1 MTTEEYLRERERI
14 MGILKTRRKE
24 LGLTQRELSRRLAYA
39 RGQHKES
46 AFKSVVSR
54 WETGEVNPQMF
65 NLIDMAR
72 ELGLKVTFEEFDDKR
87 S

>member
-1 MTTEEYLRERERI
+1 MNTDQYLRERDRI
-14 MGILKTRRKE
+14 IGILKARRKE

-46 AFKSVVSR
+46 AYKSVVSR

-65 NLIDMAR
+65 KLIDLAR
-72 ELGLKVTFEEFDDKR
+72 ELGLRVTFEEWQ
-87 S
+87 